1 MFLRTNQVRVLAEI
15 MGTLA
20 ESHAERDVRQRVG
33 ELMLQLLG
41 AQFYASYVWN
51 AEHQHFD
58 SGVHLNM
65 EPANLA
71 RYEQYYQYHD
81 PITLQLQRHRQA
93 VRVVQVM
100 PQAELKRTE
109 FFNDFLYRDGLYW
122 GINLYAWT
130 GNDNIGDMRIWRDR
144 CRDNFTEAEGRL
156 LDLVRPAFTAAIRRC
171 RLQGPAAQGP
181 QGAPPRDA
189 DPGAASV
196 LGAREASVAR
206 LITQGL
212 PDKEI
217 AQRLGISVTTV
228 RTHIRRMFGKLDVR
242 NRAALVQRLKF

>member
-33 ELMLQLLG
+33 ELMLELLG

-51 AEHQHFD
+51 AEQRNFG
-58 SGVHLNM
+58 SGVHLHM

-71 RYEQYYQYHD
+71 RYEEYYQYHD
-81 PITLQLQRHRQA
+81 PITLQMQRHRQA
-93 VRVVQVM
+93 VRVTQVM
-100 PQAELKRTE
+100 PQAELRRTE

-130 GNDNIGDMRIWRDR
+130 GNDNIGDMRIWRER
-144 CRDNFTEAEGRL
+144 RRDNFTEAEVGL

-171 RLQGPAAQGP
+171 RQMPATVQP
-181 QGAPPRDA
+181 APGDG
-189 DPGAASV
+189 PGAFAV
-196 LGAREASVAR
+196 LGRREASVAR
-206 LITQGL
+206 LIAQGL
-212 PDKEI
+212 SDKEI
-217 AQRLGISVTTV
+217 AQRLGISATTV
-228 RTHIRRMFGKLDVR
+228 RTHIRRMFDKLDVR
-242 NRAALVQRLKF
+242 NRTALAQRLLR